1 MCRRIKRC
9 RSPAFVSIPIATQP
23 WWDTFHL
30 NSSNKRSGIMN
41 QPSVVFLFFPFFSLF
56 LSLFLFFFRKFS
68 PLYVTILCLVEG
80 RARSRCYI
88 LCSFCMSICTLA
100 QIKPQINRSG
110 IHYFV
115 PRLFTSIMYDPPSDN
130 SLVMRAASSTSTLKS
145 APPILYLFFELLL
158 YDDGRFGDWFRWFFE
173 IDQMFLYKWVHVS
186 DNQWVC
192 KWKWFEVTWWVRRS
206 VSI

>member
-1 MCRRIKRC
+1 MSKNKTMSFSGVCFNSNRNATVMGHVPFK
-9 RSPAFVSIPIATQP
+9 FVEQTIGNNEPTECC
-23 WWDTFHL
+23 
-30 NSSNKRSGIMN
+30 
-41 QPSVVFLFFPFFSLF
+41 FLVFSLF
-56 LSLFLFFFRKFS
+56 FSFSVFVPFFRKFS

-145 APPILYLFFELLL
+145 APPILYLLFELLL

-192 KWKWFEVTWWVRRS
+192 KWKWC
-206 VSI
+206 

>member
-1 MCRRIKRC
+1 MAK
-9 RSPAFVSIPIATQP
+9 
-23 WWDTFHL
+23 L
-30 NSSNKRSGIMN
+30 
-41 QPSVVFLFFPFFSLF
+41 LFPFYVLILCLCQYVSKNKTMSFSGVCFNSNRNATVMGHVPFKFVEQTIGNNEPTECCF
-56 LSLFLFFFRKFS
+56 LVFSFFFSFSVFVPFFFFRKFS

-100 QIKPQINRSG
+100 QIKPQINRSS

-145 APPILYLFFELLL
+145 APPILYLLFELLL
-158 YDDGRFGDWFRWFFE
+158 YDVGSLKLTKCFFTSGY
-173 IDQMFLYKWVHVS
+173 M
-186 DNQWVC
+186 
-192 KWKWFEVTWWVRRS
+192 
-206 VSI
+206 